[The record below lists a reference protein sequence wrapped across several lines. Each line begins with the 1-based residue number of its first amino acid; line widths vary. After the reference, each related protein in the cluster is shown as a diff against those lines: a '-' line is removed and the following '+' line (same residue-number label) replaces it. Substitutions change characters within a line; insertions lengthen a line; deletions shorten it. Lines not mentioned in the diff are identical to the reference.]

1 MHAQPQAD
9 KIFIIPDG
17 TIVFEFIALFLL
29 LFLLRRYVLPR
40 LQTAMA
46 ERQET
51 IKRQIDEAR
60 EAKERLDK
68 AEQDYK
74 TALHEARNEAA
85 KLREEARSE
94 GKRII
99 EEMRARAQEEAAN
112 ISAAHQR
119 QLEIDR
125 QRTVA
130 ELRTEIGQLAIDLA
144 GRIVGESLE
153 DEARRRGTVDRFLA
167 ELEN

>member
-1 MHAQPQAD
+1 MPATQAD

-17 TIVFEFIALFLL
+17 TIIFEFVALALL

-40 LQTAMA
+40 LQGAME
-46 ERQET
+46 ERQEM
-51 IKRQIDEAR
+51 IRRQIDESR
-60 EAKERLDK
+60 EAKERLEK
-68 AEQDYK
+68 AEAEYK
-74 TALHEARNEAA
+74 QALADARTEAA
-85 KLREEARSE
+85 SLREEARSE

-112 ISAAHQR
+112 IAAAQQR
-119 QLEIDR
+119 QMEIDR

-130 ELRTEIGQLAIDLA
+130 ELRSEIGQLAVDLA

-153 DEARRRGTVDRFLA
+153 DEARRSGTVDRFLA